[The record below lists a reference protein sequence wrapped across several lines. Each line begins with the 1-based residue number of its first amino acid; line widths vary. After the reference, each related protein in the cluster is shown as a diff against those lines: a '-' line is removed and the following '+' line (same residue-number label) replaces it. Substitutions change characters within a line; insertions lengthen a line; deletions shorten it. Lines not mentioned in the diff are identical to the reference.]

1 MATLTNDQHY
11 EAGKALQ
18 EITDRL
24 YTLQQLAGLPQEWV
38 QEKATELEQ
47 EFKAKTGID
56 LGEF

>member
-1 MATLTNDQHY
+1 MATLNNDQHY
-11 EAGKALQ
+11 EAGKAMQ

-38 QEKATELEQ
+38 QEKATELQHDFQ
-47 EFKAKTGID
+47 EKTGID